1 MIPFLDLKAQHRAL
15 RAELLEAA
23 GKVIDSC
30 QFALGNEVAA
40 FEEEFAA
47 YCHTKYAAGVNT
59 GTSALHLAFLAA
71 GIGPG
76 DEVITVSH
84 TFMASVSSIRYA
96 GAKPVLIDIDP
107 KTYTMDPALIERA
120 ITKHTKAIL
129 PVHLYGQ
136 MADMDPILEIAKK
149 HNLLVIED
157 ACQAHGAEYKG
168 RRAGSIG
175 HMAAFSFYPGKNLG
189 ACGEGGAF
197 VTNDPEYIKKVR
209 MLRDWGQEKRYHHVL
224 EGYNYRMDNIQGAFL
239 RVKLK
244 HLPAWTEARR
254 AHAALY
260 RELWAGSGVRFPHE
274 ADYGKHVYHLYALMA
289 SNRDALHKILGDKG
303 IATGFHYPIPV
314 HLQTCFAHLGVK
326 AGALPVTEK
335 AAAEEISLPMF
346 AELTDDQIR
355 EIVAAV
361 KESYQG

>member
-15 RAELLEAA
+15 KAELLEAA
-23 GKVIDSC
+23 GRVLDSC

-40 FEEEFAA
+40 FEEELAA
-47 YCHTKYAAGVNT
+47 YSGAKYAAGVNT
-59 GTSALHLAFLAA
+59 GTSALHLALLAA

-84 TFMASVSSIRYA
+84 TFMATVSAIRYA
-96 GAKPVLIDIDP
+96 GAKPVLVDIDP
-107 KTYTMDPALIERA
+107 VSYTMDPKLVEGA

-136 MADMDPILEIAKK
+136 PADLDPLLAIAKK
-149 HNLLVIED
+149 HGLVLIED

-168 RRAGSIG
+168 RRVGGIG

-189 ACGEGGAF
+189 ACGEGGAL
-197 VTNDPEYIKKVR
+197 VTSDPEHIKKVR

-224 EGYNYRMDNIQGAFL
+224 EGYNYRMDNLQGAFL
-239 RVKLK
+239 RIKLK

-260 RELWAGSGVRFPHE
+260 RELFAGSPVRFPAE
-274 ADYGKHVYHLYALMA
+274 MPYAKHVYHLYALMA
-289 SNRDALHKILGDKG
+289 GNRDALHKILGDKG

-314 HLQTCFAHLGVK
+314 HLQPCFEVLGYEK
-326 AGALPVTEK
+326 GQLPHTEK

-346 AELTDDQIR
+346 AELTEDQIR
-355 EIVAAV
+355 EIAEAT
-361 KESYQG
+361 KEAYQA

>member
-15 RAELLEAA
+15 KAELMEAA
-23 GKVIDSC
+23 GRVLDSC

-47 YCHTKYAAGVNT
+47 YSGAKFAAGVNT
-59 GTSALHLAFLAA
+59 GTSALHLALLAG

-84 TFMASVSSIRYA
+84 TFMASVSSIRYT
-96 GAKPVLIDIDP
+96 GAKPVLVDIDP
-107 KTYTMDPALIERA
+107 VSYTIDPKLVEGA
-120 ITKHTKAIL
+120 ITKHTKAIM

-136 MADMDPILEIAKK
+136 PADLDPLLDIAKK

-168 RRAGSIG
+168 RRVGGIG
-175 HMAAFSFYPGKNLG
+175 HMAAFRFYPGKNLG

-197 VTNDPEYIKKVR
+197 VTNDPEYIEKVR

-239 RVKLK
+239 RVKMK

-254 AHAALY
+254 DHAARY
-260 RELWAGSGVRFPHE
+260 RELFEGSAVRFPRE
-274 ADYGKHVYHLYALMA
+274 MPYAKHVYHLYAVMA
-289 SNRDALHKILGDKG
+289 GNRDALHKILGDKG

-314 HLQTCFAHLGVK
+314 HLQPCFESLGYGK
-326 AGALPVTEK
+326 GKLPHTEK

-346 AELTDDQIR
+346 AELSDDQIR
-355 EIVAAV
+355 EIAEAT
-361 KESYQG
+361 KEAYES